1 LEKTKQVSP
10 EPDKSLNLL
19 ELKPMRN
26 ARSEEDEAGLVTLF
40 IPKFQSRWMA
50 RWFVPMLARP
60 EIRLKL
66 DKYGSYLWNA
76 CDGTATVREIGK
88 GMSEHFGEE
97 LDPLY
102 DRIGMF
108 IRRLDE
114 SQSLSIKGNSREE
127 MVSEKSG
134 K

>member
-1 LEKTKQVSP
+1 M
-10 EPDKSLNLL
+10 KSETGRPLNLL
-19 ELKPMRN
+19 DLKPMRN
-26 ARSEEDEAGLVTLF
+26 ARSEAAEDGLVTLF
-40 IPKFQSRWMA
+40 IPKFQNRWMV

-76 CDGTATVREIGK
+76 CDGTATVSEIGSR
-88 GMSEHFGEE
+88 MSGHFGEE

-102 DRIGMF
+102 ERIGMF

-114 SQSLSIKGNSREE
+114 SGSLLIEGHSKDTMVAEKTVERDKG
-127 MVSEKSG
+127 
-134 K
+134 